1 MFKVN
6 IDNLTRICS
15 INNHPVSK
23 LPLDI
28 RQRYVSGLWQVL
40 SNYFTIV
47 KSSYINVIFQTW
59 ANSILGDDCLMKT
72 DIPAKKAIKIN
83 RIGLHWFRLTYQFYF
98 DCFYLV
104 TTCNP
109 NAKEKLFSY
118 LKDNVCNCFTKQA
131 LQQVFDYFNSHQ
143 QCNKIPQEL
152 TDHRNYNLRIKSEPL
167 LRVLVVASVSAGK
180 STLINALV
188 GYKLNKVKSVACTN
202 QLCYIANKLKP
213 DGVTLKERNTVIYS
227 YSTNFDKI
235 SSDTYSEIAFPFD
248 SKALSSKKVCFID
261 TPGYNNASAEGE
273 SHKQITENAIKEND
287 YDVILYIANANYMGR
302 EDEQELLNFIIK
314 HTQKPILFV
323 MNKLDSFHPSDDSI
337 EESVRRYKA
346 DLMKLGISHSRI
358 FPISA
363 EAALL
368 MKQEKRGTLSED
380 EQWYLDS
387 YKKKFSKSFYNLPK
401 YANFPCDWQED
412 SLLDRT
418 GITLLENNIIRY
430 L

>member
-1 MFKVN
+1 MDKVN
-6 IDNLTRICS
+6 IDNLTHICS
-15 INNHPVSK
+15 IKNHPVSR
-23 LPLDI
+23 LPFAI
-28 RQRYVSGLWQVL
+28 RQRYVSGLRQVL
-40 SNYFTIV
+40 SNYFTIE

-59 ANSILGDDCLMKT
+59 AKSILGDDCVMKT
-72 DIPAKKAIKIN
+72 DIPAKEAIKIN
-83 RIGLHWFRLTYQFYF
+83 RIGWHWFRLSYQFYF

-104 TTCNP
+104 TTGYP
-109 NAKEKLFSY
+109 NIKEKLLVY
-118 LKDNVCNCFTKQA
+118 LKENACNCFTKQA
-131 LQQVFDYFNSHQ
+131 LMDVFNYFNSQ
-143 QCNKIPQEL
+143 EQCDKIPQEL
-152 TDHRNYNLRIKSEPL
+152 SDHRNFNMRMKSEPL
-167 LRVLVVASVSAGK
+167 LKVLVVASVSAGK

-188 GYKLNKVKSVACTN
+188 GYKLNKVKSIACTN
-202 QLCYIANKLKP
+202 QLCYIVNKQMP
-213 DGVTLKERNTVIYS
+213 DGVTTKERNAGNYS
-227 YSTNFDKI
+227 YSECFDKI
-235 SSDTYSEIAFPFD
+235 SSDNYSEIAFPFD
-248 SKALSSKKVCFID
+248 SQVLNSKKVCFID
-261 TPGYNNASAEGE
+261 TPGYNNASADGE
-273 SHKQITENAIKEND
+273 LHKQITGNAIKEND
-287 YDVILYIANANYMGR
+287 YDVMLYIANANYMGR
-302 EDEQELLNFIIK
+302 QDEQEFLKFIIK

-323 MNKLDSFHPSDDSI
+323 MNKLDSFHPSEDSI